1 MFAGDADAALCQH
14 QLVAFW
20 RLRSL
25 LLVAAAGA
33 SLTGCSSADTP
44 LAAVGARHSLGSPDA
59 AFLSSMSDHEKAT
72 LGITRLAKRRA
83 LRRELR
89 GIARTMTSEEQAN
102 LSQIESLAQG
112 PPSGGARPPRTWRTP
127 RSAMADL
134 ARVKDATS
142 FDHEFMRTMVEQ
154 NQRAIAIASHEVR
167 FGKDP
172 AVKGLAAQI
181 VAARKK
187 ELDRIRGWLRLWY
200 GDVQPGPGPL
210 ETPGG
215 GGDQTSPRVPP
226 L

>member
-1 MFAGDADAALCQH
+1 MCQH
-14 QLVAFW
+14 QPVPFR
-20 RLRSL
+20 RLRLL

-33 SLTGCSSADTP
+33 SLTSCGSADSP
-44 LAAVGARHSLGSPDA
+44 LASVGARHSSSSPDA
-59 AFLSSMSDHEKAT
+59 AFLRSMAEHEKAT
-72 LGITRLAKRRA
+72 LGITRMAERRA

-89 GIARTMTSEEQAN
+89 RIARTMTGEERSN
-102 LSQIESLAQG
+102 LDRLESLASG
-112 PPSGGARPPRTWRTP
+112 PPSSGAPAPPAWRTP

-154 NQRAIAIASHEVR
+154 NQRAIAIAGHEAR

-172 AVKGLAAQI
+172 EVKRLASQI
-181 VAARKK
+181 VAARKR
-187 ELDRIRGWLRLWY
+187 ELDRIKGFLRLWY

-215 GGDQTSPRVPP
+215 GDNSSPRVPP